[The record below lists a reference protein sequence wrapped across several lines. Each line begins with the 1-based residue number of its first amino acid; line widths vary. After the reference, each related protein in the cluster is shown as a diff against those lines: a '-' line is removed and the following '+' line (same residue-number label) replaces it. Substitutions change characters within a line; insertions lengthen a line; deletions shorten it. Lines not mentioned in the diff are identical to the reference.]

1 MTITTDD
8 LDGVDVVDRAKATVV
23 GTAAMAGGRSRPW
36 AVRSGKLTY
45 VSEVPLDSEGGQDRS
60 FAVADMM
67 AGMFGPVRERHRALI
82 RLEDIG
88 PTSGPGQLPRAADLL
103 APAGMPLSLAAY
115 PLYLLPVR
123 HPPRAFG

>member
-8 LDGVDVVDRAKATVV
+8 VDGIDVVDRAKATVV
-23 GTAAMAGGRSRPW
+23 GTAAVAGGRSRPW

-88 PTSGPGQLPRAADLL
+88 LTSGPVQLRPAAHLL
-103 APAGMPLSLAAY
+103 AARRIHSS
-115 PLYLLPVR
+115 LPV
-123 HPPRAFG
+123 HPPS